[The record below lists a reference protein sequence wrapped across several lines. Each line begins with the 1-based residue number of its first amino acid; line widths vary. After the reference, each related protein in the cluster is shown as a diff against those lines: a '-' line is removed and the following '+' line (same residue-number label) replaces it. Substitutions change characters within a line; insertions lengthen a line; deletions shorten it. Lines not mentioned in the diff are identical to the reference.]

1 MSRLFFA
8 FFGIVLLL
16 APVATNSQVP
26 IENRQSDASVIE
38 MLGQTKQESGLF
50 DYRFIAKTE
59 YGEEFTIDTSES
71 YISGIGYDLD
81 VGDSVSLQ
89 ITEEDSGAIA
99 YLEDI
104 HREKNLGWMVL
115 IFAIIAVAV
124 GRWRGVL
131 SLLGL
136 IVTIGI
142 LFGYLF
148 PSILAGNDPVTST
161 VIASIVILAVN
172 MHLSHGLKRQ
182 TFLAFLGTTV
192 GLAFVVIFTKAFIYF
207 GSLSGLASEEA
218 TLLFWETGSVN
229 LPVGILAA
237 GIILGAVGVL
247 DDVAITQSEVVNE
260 LLLANPNK
268 TKKEL
273 FVQAMRIGRHHIA
286 STVNTLVLVYAG
298 AALPVFLLFVYGDL
312 STQAFF
318 NNELVAEEMIRTL
331 AGTCALVLT
340 VPISTWFAT
349 LAPRVVDKSHK
360 HH

>member
-1 MSRLFFA
+1 MRRLFFA
-8 FFGIVLLL
+8 FFGIILVL
-16 APVATNSQVP
+16 APTHSNAQVP
-26 IENRQSDASVIE
+26 IEHRQSDATVIKLLE
-38 MLGQTKQESGLF
+38 QTTQESGLF
-50 DYRFIAKTE
+50 NYHFVAKTE

-71 YISGIGYDLD
+71 YLSGIGYQLD

-89 ITEEDSGAIA
+89 ITEGDSGAVA

-104 HREKNLGWMVL
+104 HREKNLAWMVF
-115 IFAIIAVAV
+115 IFAVIAIVV

-136 IVTIGI
+136 IVTIGV

-148 PSILAGNDPVTST
+148 PTILAGNDPITST

-172 MHLSHGLKRQ
+172 MHLSHGLRRQ

-192 GLAFVVIFTKAFIYF
+192 GLILVVFFTRVFIYF
-207 GSLSGLASEEA
+207 GSLSGIASEEA
-218 TLLFWETGSVN
+218 TILFWETGSVN

-260 LLLANPNK
+260 LLLANPNT
-268 TKKEL
+268 TKREL
-273 FVQAMRIGRHHIA
+273 FVRAMRIGRHHIA

-312 STQAFF
+312 TTKEFF
-318 NNELVAEEMIRTL
+318 NNELVAEEIIRTL

-349 LAPRVVDKSHK
+349 LAPKVVDKSHK